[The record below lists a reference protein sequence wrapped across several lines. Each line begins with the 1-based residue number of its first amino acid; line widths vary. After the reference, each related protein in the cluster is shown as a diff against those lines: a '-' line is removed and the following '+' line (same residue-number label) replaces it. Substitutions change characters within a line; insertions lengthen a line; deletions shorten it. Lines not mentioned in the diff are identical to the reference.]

1 MFDSYK
7 ILFLPGIMATYK
19 KRSVK
24 TKTNLKA
31 KNIESTKQV
40 FDTLD
45 VSASKTETFVNQY
58 QNYIIGAI
66 LSVLIA
72 FSAYYA
78 YDKFIVQPKTTES
91 NLEIFTAQKYFDL
104 AVKSDNN
111 KDSLFNLSLNGG
123 EGKFGFLDIIENYS
137 GTDASN
143 ISYYSAGMAYYN
155 LKKYD
160 LAIEFL
166 ENFSS
171 DDEILQSL
179 SYATIGDAFVQLNQF
194 EDGLNYYESALSY
207 SNNSFIRPLIL
218 QKAGDLA
225 KELGK
230 LNDAKK
236 YFQEIKDDF
245 PKSNEANLIDIK
257 LEQVK

>member
-1 MFDSYK
+1 
-7 ILFLPGIMATYK
+7 MATYK
-19 KRSVK
+19 KKSVK
-24 TKTNLKA
+24 SKSSLKV

-45 VSASKTETFVNQY
+45 DSASKTETFVNQY

-66 LSVLIA
+66 LSVLVL

-78 YDKFIVQPKTTES
+78 YDKLIIQPKTVES

-104 AVKSDNN
+104 AVKSDED
-111 KDSLFNLSLNGG
+111 KDSLFNLALNGA
-123 EGKFGFLDIIENYS
+123 EGKYGFLDIIENYS

-171 DDEILQSL
+171 DDQILQSL
-179 SYATIGDAFVQLNQF
+179 SYSTIGDAFVQLNQF
-194 EDGLNYYESALSY
+194 DDGLNYYETALSY
-207 SNNSFIRPLIL
+207 SENSFIKPVIL

-230 LNDAKK
+230 LNAAKK
-236 YFQEIKDDF
+236 YYQEIKDDF
-245 PKSNEANLIDIK
+245 PKSNEASLIDIK

>member
-1 MFDSYK
+1 
-7 ILFLPGIMATYK
+7 MATYK
-19 KRSVK
+19 KRAIKSRS
-24 TKTNLKA
+24 A
-31 KNIESTKQV
+31 KRSKDIESTKQV

-58 QNYIIGAI
+58 QNYIIGTI
-66 LSVLIA
+66 LSILVM
-72 FSAYYA
+72 FSVYFA
-78 YDKFIVQPKTTES
+78 YDKFIIQPKTTES

-104 AVKSDNN
+104 AMKAEEN
-111 KDSLFNLSLNGG
+111 KDSLFNLALNGA

-143 ISYYSAGMAYYN
+143 LSYYSAGMSYYN
-155 LKKYD
+155 MKRYD
-160 LAIEFL
+160 LAIEML

-179 SYATIGDAFVQLNQF
+179 SLATIGDAFIQLNQF

-207 SNNSFIRPLIL
+207 TQNSFIRPVIL
-218 QKAGDLA
+218 LKAGDLA
-225 KELGK
+225 KQLDK
-230 LNDAKK
+230 LNRSAK
-236 YFQEIKDDF
+236 YFQEIKEDF
-245 PKSNEANLIDIK
+245 PKSNEANLIDIR

>member
-1 MFDSYK
+1 
-7 ILFLPGIMATYK
+7 MATYK
-19 KRSVK
+19 KRAIKSRS
-24 TKTNLKA
+24 A
-31 KNIESTKQV
+31 KRSKDIESTKQV

-58 QNYIIGAI
+58 QNYIIGTI
-66 LSVLIA
+66 LSIIVI
-72 FSAYYA
+72 FSIYFA
-78 YDKFIVQPKTTES
+78 YDKFIIQPKTAES

-104 AVKSDNN
+104 AMKAEEN
-111 KDSLFNLSLNGG
+111 KDSLFNLALNGA

-143 ISYYSAGMAYYN
+143 LSYYSAGMSYYN
-155 LKKYD
+155 MKRYD
-160 LAIEFL
+160 LAIEML

-179 SYATIGDAFVQLNQF
+179 SLATIGDAFIQLNQF

-207 SNNSFIRPLIL
+207 TQNSFIRPVIL
-218 QKAGDLA
+218 LKAGDLA
-225 KELGK
+225 KQLDK
-230 LNDAKK
+230 LNRSAK
-236 YFQEIKDDF
+236 YFQEIKEDF
-245 PKSNEANLIDIK
+245 PKSNEANLIDIR

>member
-1 MFDSYK
+1 
-7 ILFLPGIMATYK
+7 MATYK
-19 KRSVK
+19 KKSVK
-24 TKTNLKA
+24 SKSSLKA

-45 VSASKTETFVNQY
+45 DSASKTETFVNQY

-66 LSVLIA
+66 LSVLVL

-78 YDKFIVQPKTTES
+78 YDKLIIQPKTVES

-104 AVKSDNN
+104 AVKSDED
-111 KDSLFNLSLNGG
+111 KDSLFNLALNGA
-123 EGKFGFLDIIENYS
+123 EGKYGFLDIIENYS

-171 DDEILQSL
+171 DDQILQSL
-179 SYATIGDAFVQLNQF
+179 SYSTIGDAFVQLNQF
-194 EDGLNYYESALSY
+194 DDGLNYYETALSY
-207 SNNSFIRPLIL
+207 TENSFIKPVIL

-230 LNDAKK
+230 LNAAKK
-236 YFQEIKDDF
+236 YYQEIKDDF
-245 PKSNEANLIDIK
+245 PKSNEASLIDIK

>member
-1 MFDSYK
+1 M
-7 ILFLPGIMATYK
+7 
-19 KRSVK
+19 
-24 TKTNLKA
+24 
-31 KNIESTKQV
+31 
-40 FDTLD
+40 
-45 VSASKTETFVNQY
+45 
-58 QNYIIGAI
+58 
-66 LSVLIA
+66 
-72 FSAYYA
+72 
-78 YDKFIVQPKTTES
+78 QPKTTES

-111 KDSLFNLSLNGG
+111 KDSLFNLSLNGA

-225 KELGK
+225 KDLGK

>member
-1 MFDSYK
+1 
-7 ILFLPGIMATYK
+7 MATYK
-19 KRSVK
+19 KKSVK
-24 TKTNLKA
+24 SKSSLKA

-45 VSASKTETFVNQY
+45 DSASKTETFVNQY

-66 LSVLIA
+66 LSVLVL

-78 YDKFIVQPKTTES
+78 YDKFILQPKTIES

-104 AVKSDNN
+104 AIKSDEN
-111 KDSLFNLSLNGG
+111 KDSLFNLALNGA

-137 GTDASN
+137 GTSASN

-171 DDEILQSL
+171 NDQILQSL
-179 SYATIGDAFVQLNQF
+179 SYSTIGDAFVQLNQF
-194 EDGLNYYESALSY
+194 EDGLSYYETALSY
-207 SNNSFIRPLIL
+207 TENSFIKPVIL

-225 KELGK
+225 KDLGN
-230 LNDAKK
+230 LNAAKK

>member
-1 MFDSYK
+1 
-7 ILFLPGIMATYK
+7 MATYK
-19 KRSVK
+19 KKSVK
-24 TKTNLKA
+24 SKSSLKA

-45 VSASKTETFVNQY
+45 DSASKTETFVNQY
-58 QNYIIGAI
+58 QIYIIGAI
-66 LSVLIA
+66 LSVLVL

-78 YDKFIVQPKTTES
+78 YDRFIIQPKTVES

-104 AVKSDNN
+104 AVKSDED
-111 KDSLFNLSLNGG
+111 KDSLFNLALNGA
-123 EGKFGFLDIIENYS
+123 EGKYGFLDIIENYS

-171 DDEILQSL
+171 DDQILISL
-179 SYATIGDAFVQLNQF
+179 SYSTIGDAFVQLNQF
-194 EDGLNYYESALSY
+194 DDGLNYYETALSY
-207 SNNSFIRPLIL
+207 S
-218 QKAGDLA
+218 
-225 KELGK
+225 
-230 LNDAKK
+230 
-236 YFQEIKDDF
+236 
-245 PKSNEANLIDIK
+245 
-257 LEQVK
+257 

>member
-1 MFDSYK
+1 
-7 ILFLPGIMATYK
+7 MATYK
-19 KRSVK
+19 KRAIKSRSSK
-24 TKTNLKA
+24 RSKD
-31 KNIESTKQV
+31 IESTKQV

-58 QNYIIGAI
+58 QNYIIGTI
-66 LSVLIA
+66 LSTIVI
-72 FSAYYA
+72 FSIYFA
-78 YDKFIVQPKTTES
+78 YDKFIIQPKTAES

-104 AVKSDNN
+104 AMKAEEN
-111 KDSLFNLSLNGG
+111 KDSLFNLALNGA

-143 ISYYSAGMAYYN
+143 LSYYSAGMSYYN
-155 LKKYD
+155 MKRYD
-160 LAIEFL
+160 LAIEML

-179 SYATIGDAFVQLNQF
+179 SLATIGDAFIQLNQF

-207 SNNSFIRPLIL
+207 TQNSFIRPVIL
-218 QKAGDLA
+218 LKAGDLA
-225 KELGK
+225 KQLDK
-230 LNDAKK
+230 LNRSAK
-236 YFQEIKDDF
+236 YFQEIKEDF
-245 PKSNEANLIDIK
+245 PKSNEANLIDIR

>member
-1 MFDSYK
+1 
-7 ILFLPGIMATYK
+7 MATYK
-19 KRSVK
+19 KRAIKSRS
-24 TKTNLKA
+24 A
-31 KNIESTKQV
+31 KRSKDIESTKQV

-58 QNYIIGAI
+58 QNYIIGTI
-66 LSVLIA
+66 LSILVM
-72 FSAYYA
+72 FSVYFA
-78 YDKFIVQPKTTES
+78 YDKFIIQPKTTES

-104 AVKSDNN
+104 AMKAEEN
-111 KDSLFNLSLNGG
+111 KDSLFSLALNGA

-143 ISYYSAGMAYYN
+143 LSYYSAGMSYYN
-155 LKKYD
+155 MKRYD
-160 LAIEFL
+160 LAIEML

-179 SYATIGDAFVQLNQF
+179 SLATIGDAFIQLNQF

-207 SNNSFIRPLIL
+207 TQNSFIRPVIL
-218 QKAGDLA
+218 LKAGDLA
-225 KELGK
+225 KQLDK
-230 LNDAKK
+230 LNRSAK
-236 YFQEIKDDF
+236 YFQEIKEDF
-245 PKSNEANLIDIK
+245 PKSNEANLIDIR

>member
-1 MFDSYK
+1 
-7 ILFLPGIMATYK
+7 MATYK
-19 KRSVK
+19 KRAIKSRS
-24 TKTNLKA
+24 A
-31 KNIESTKQV
+31 KRSKDIESTKQV

-58 QNYIIGAI
+58 QNYIIGTI
-66 LSVLIA
+66 LSIIVI
-72 FSAYYA
+72 FSIYFA
-78 YDKFIVQPKTTES
+78 YDKFIIQPKTAES

-104 AVKSDNN
+104 AMKAEEN
-111 KDSLFNLSLNGG
+111 KDSLFNLALNGA

-143 ISYYSAGMAYYN
+143 LSYYSAGMSYYN
-155 LKKYD
+155 MKRYD
-160 LAIEFL
+160 LAIEML

-179 SYATIGDAFVQLNQF
+179 SLATIGDAFVQLNQF

-207 SNNSFIRPLIL
+207 TQNSFIRPVIL
-218 QKAGDLA
+218 LKAGDLA
-225 KELGK
+225 KQLDK
-230 LNDAKK
+230 LNRSAK
-236 YFQEIKDDF
+236 YFQEIKEDF
-245 PKSNEANLIDIK
+245 PKSNEANLIDIR

>member
-1 MFDSYK
+1 
-7 ILFLPGIMATYK
+7 MATYK
-19 KRSVK
+19 KKSVK
-24 TKTNLKA
+24 SKSSLKA

-40 FDTLD
+40 FDSLD
-45 VSASKTETFVNQY
+45 DSASKTETFVNQY

-66 LSVLIA
+66 LSVLVL

-78 YDKFIVQPKTTES
+78 YDKLIIQPKTVES

-104 AVKSDNN
+104 AVKSDED
-111 KDSLFNLSLNGG
+111 KDSLFNLALNGA
-123 EGKFGFLDIIENYS
+123 EGKYGFLDIIENYS

-171 DDEILQSL
+171 DDQILQSL
-179 SYATIGDAFVQLNQF
+179 SYSTIGDAFVQLNQF
-194 EDGLNYYESALSY
+194 DDGLNYYETALSY
-207 SNNSFIRPLIL
+207 TENSFIKPVIL

-230 LNDAKK
+230 LNAAKK
-236 YFQEIKDDF
+236 YYQEIKDDF